1 MGQKYARLNVAGS
14 GEHVNGG
21 TLYEQIA
28 ALGKELEVTRKRG
41 VGRRILDEA
50 RRLAREAGKS
60 LHLAAPRD
68 HLESQAL
75 AARTGLPLDDL

>member
-1 MGQKYARLNVAGS
+1 MTDTFRKGQKVVWDWS
-14 GEHVNGG
+14 GG
-21 TLYEQIA
+21 TASGTIKDRYVR
-28 ALGKELEVTRKRG
+28 KVTRKRG

-50 RRLAREAGKS
+50 RRLAREAGKP